1 MAIRRSADR
10 PTVSAVSFTGRCQ
23 LAIIELRMKYFVGRA
38 LCARPSRRRAAPRSR
53 TDSGRRGRDFYSCN
67 PISRH
72 GSRPVTSGCFDTEAA
87 TTTAHSE
94 TKAHENDDSHE
105 CLVPQGDNVS

>member
-38 LCARPSRRRAAPRSR
+38 LCAQLSRRRAAPRSR
-53 TDSGRRGRDFYSCN
+53 TASDGADKAFTV
-67 PISRH
+67 
-72 GSRPVTSGCFDTEAA
+72 VTRFPGTEAG
-87 TTTAHSE
+87 
-94 TKAHENDDSHE
+94 
-105 CLVPQGDNVS
+105 P